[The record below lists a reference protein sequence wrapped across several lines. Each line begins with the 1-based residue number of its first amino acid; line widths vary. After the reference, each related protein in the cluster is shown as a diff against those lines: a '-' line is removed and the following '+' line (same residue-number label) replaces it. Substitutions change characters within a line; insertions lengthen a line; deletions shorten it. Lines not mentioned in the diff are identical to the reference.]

1 MEQQSPKIS
10 GNFKGA
16 ALGATIAMLPMALI
30 LLLIALKIIKNPSDE
45 LGKIFVVLQ
54 FIGCLICAGSL
65 LGCITQAKRLNISGS
80 GFGLCIIGILI
91 GGLLQMIFTFSPEL
105 LYKVAKLANGETD
118 AILLLLV
125 VSCAIHLPLVFGTAL
140 LGRKLPALNSAK
152 VSYSILALYPLILY
166 GLAKIIIKTPSY
178 YDYFGSSSS
187 YESSIKTFYIVSAIV
202 LGLAILISVIA
213 WWGTL
218 SNASELEEDAERDTD
233 NLAPQATY
241 IEQPTAPM
249 QQTAAPQQQNYSPRP
264 VSAITDEQ
272 KKILMGMSNQ
282 ELTNVINNP
291 SLYANPAFV
300 EEAKKTLTKRQGW
313 EIIKDYSDEQLLSI
327 VHDNVQG
334 FSAEVLDAASMELL
348 ARENATFINEVSS
361 LTIPELQGILSN
373 ADSYYDG
380 YIQLAT
386 RVLNERINNPGNA
399 QA

>member
-10 GNFKGA
+10 GNLRGA
-16 ALGATIAMLPMALI
+16 AIGATLAMLPVAIFAVLAALE
-30 LLLIALKIIKNPSDE
+30 AIKDASE
-45 LGKIFVVLQ
+45 GFGKTIVVIQ
-54 FIGCLICAGSL
+54 FIGCLIWAGAL
-65 LGCITQAKRLNISGS
+65 TGAIPGAKKLNIPTAGFGACITGA
-80 GFGLCIIGILI
+80 LI
-91 GGLLQMIFTFSPEL
+91 GGILQLIFVFDEKL
-105 LYKVAKLANGETD
+105 LYKFMSLADGETE
-118 AILLLLV
+118 ALALITLV
-125 VSCAIHLPLVFGTAL
+125 TVVANLPLAIGTLMLGKHISPLRGASVCYFILSVF
-140 LGRKLPALNSAK
+140 
-152 VSYSILALYPLILY
+152 PLVEVL
-166 GLAKIIIKTPSY
+166 LAKILIKKSYSY
-178 YDYFGSSSS
+178 YYGFSASNT
-187 YESSIKTFYIVSAIV
+187 KTFLIITVLLLFLLALICVINWWNAVSR
-202 LGLAILISVIA
+202 
-213 WWGTL
+213 
-218 SNASELEEDAERDTD
+218 ASGIEEANEDTD

-361 LTIPELQGILSN
+361 LSIPELQGILSN

>member
-10 GNFKGA
+10 GNLRGA
-16 ALGATIAMLPMALI
+16 AIGATLAMLPVAIFAVLAALE
-30 LLLIALKIIKNPSDE
+30 AIKDASE
-45 LGKIFVVLQ
+45 GFGKTIVVIQ
-54 FIGCLICAGSL
+54 FIGCLIWAGSL
-65 LGCITQAKRLNISGS
+65 TSAISGAKRLNIPTA
-80 GFGLCIIGILI
+80 GFGACITGALI
-91 GGLLQMIFTFSPEL
+91 GGILQLIFVFDEKL
-105 LYKVAKLANGETD
+105 LYKFISLAEGETE
-118 AILLLLV
+118 ALALITLV
-125 VSCAIHLPLVFGTAL
+125 TVVANLPLAIGTLMLGKHISPLRGASVCYFILSVF
-140 LGRKLPALNSAK
+140 
-152 VSYSILALYPLILY
+152 PLVEVL
-166 GLAKIIIKTPSY
+166 LAKILIKKSYSY
-178 YDYFGSSSS
+178 YYGFSASNT
-187 YESSIKTFYIVSAIV
+187 KTFLIITVLLLFLLALICVINWWNAVSR
-202 LGLAILISVIA
+202 
-213 WWGTL
+213 
-218 SNASELEEDAERDTD
+218 ASGIEEANEDTD

-264 VSAITDEQ
+264 VSAITEEQ

-300 EEAKKTLTKRQGW
+300 DEARKTLTKRQGW
-313 EIIKDYSDEQLLSI
+313 EVIKDYSDEQLLSI

-348 ARENATFINEVSS
+348 ARENATFINEVAS
-361 LTIPELQGILSN
+361 LSVPELQGILSN

>member
-10 GNFKGA
+10 GNLRGA
-16 ALGATIAMLPMALI
+16 AIGASLAMLPVAIFAVLAALE
-30 LLLIALKIIKNPSDE
+30 AIKDASE
-45 LGKIFVVLQ
+45 GFGKTIVVIQ
-54 FIGCLICAGSL
+54 FIGCLIWAGSL
-65 LGCITQAKRLNISGS
+65 TSAISGAKRLNIPTA
-80 GFGLCIIGILI
+80 GFGACITGALI
-91 GGLLQMIFTFSPEL
+91 GGILQLIFVFDEKL
-105 LYKVAKLANGETD
+105 LYKFISLAEGETE
-118 AILLLLV
+118 ALALITLV
-125 VSCAIHLPLVFGTAL
+125 TVVANLPLAIGTLMLGKHISPLRGASVCYFILSVF
-140 LGRKLPALNSAK
+140 
-152 VSYSILALYPLILY
+152 PLVEVL
-166 GLAKIIIKTPSY
+166 LAKILIKKSYSY
-178 YDYFGSSSS
+178 YYGFSASNT
-187 YESSIKTFYIVSAIV
+187 KTFLIITVLLLFLLALICVINWWNAVSR
-202 LGLAILISVIA
+202 
-213 WWGTL
+213 
-218 SNASELEEDAERDTD
+218 ASGIEEANEDTD

-249 QQTAAPQQQNYSPRP
+249 QQTAAPQQQNFSPRP

>member
-10 GNFKGA
+10 GNLRGA
-16 ALGATIAMLPMALI
+16 AIGASLAMLPVAIFAVLAALE
-30 LLLIALKIIKNPSDE
+30 AIKDASE
-45 LGKIFVVLQ
+45 GFGKTIVVIQ
-54 FIGCLICAGSL
+54 FIGCLIWAGSL
-65 LGCITQAKRLNISGS
+65 TSAISGAKRLNIPTA
-80 GFGLCIIGILI
+80 GFGACITGALI
-91 GGLLQMIFTFSPEL
+91 GGILQLIFVFDEKL
-105 LYKVAKLANGETD
+105 LYKFISLAEGETE
-118 AILLLLV
+118 ALALITLV
-125 VSCAIHLPLVFGTAL
+125 TVVANLPLAIGTLMLGKHISPLRGASVCYFILSVF
-140 LGRKLPALNSAK
+140 
-152 VSYSILALYPLILY
+152 PLVEVL
-166 GLAKIIIKTPSY
+166 LAKILIKKSYSY
-178 YDYFGSSSS
+178 YYGFSASNT
-187 YESSIKTFYIVSAIV
+187 KTFLIITVLFLLALICVINWWNAVSR
-202 LGLAILISVIA
+202 
-213 WWGTL
+213 
-218 SNASELEEDAERDTD
+218 ASGIEEANEDTD

-361 LTIPELQGILSN
+361 LTVPELQGILSN

>member
-10 GNFKGA
+10 GSLRGA
-16 ALGATIAMLPMALI
+16 AIGATIAMIPLPF
-30 LLLIALKIIKNPSDE
+30 IAFFVAVEAFKDMSEGFAKVLVII
-45 LGKIFVVLQ
+45 Q
-54 FIGCLICAGSL
+54 FIGCLIWAGAL
-65 LGCITQAKRLNISGS
+65 TGAIPGAKRLNISAA
-80 GFGLCIIGILI
+80 GFGACIAGALI
-91 GGLLQMIFTFSPEL
+91 GGILQMIFIFDEKL
-105 LYKVAKLANGETD
+105 LYKFMSLANGKTEALVLITLITVVVNLPLALGTLTAGKSLHSLKGASVCYFILSVFPLLAVLLYKIIVKKSFNYYYGYSSSGEETCG
-118 AILLLLV
+118 IVICTLLLLF
-125 VSCAIHLPLVFGTAL
+125 AIICV
-140 LGRKLPALNSAK
+140 
-152 VSYSILALYPLILY
+152 
-166 GLAKIIIKTPSY
+166 
-178 YDYFGSSSS
+178 
-187 YESSIKTFYIVSAIV
+187 
-202 LGLAILISVIA
+202 IS
-213 WWGTL
+213 WWRAA
-218 SNASELEEDAERDTD
+218 SNAMNIEETPD
-233 NLAPQATY
+233 NNDDFAPQATY
-241 IEQPTAPM
+241 VEQPA
-249 QQTAAPQQQNYSPRP
+249 AAPVQPSAPTQPQQNYSARP

>member
-1 MEQQSPKIS
+1 MEQQSSKIS
-10 GNFKGA
+10 GNLRGA
-16 ALGATIAMLPMALI
+16 AIGASLAMLPVAIFAVLAALE
-30 LLLIALKIIKNPSDE
+30 AIKDASE
-45 LGKIFVVLQ
+45 GFGKTIVVIQ
-54 FIGCLICAGSL
+54 FIGCLIWAGSL
-65 LGCITQAKRLNISGS
+65 TSAISGAKRLNIPTA
-80 GFGLCIIGILI
+80 GFGACITGALI
-91 GGLLQMIFTFSPEL
+91 GGILQLIFVFDEKL
-105 LYKVAKLANGETD
+105 LYKFISLAEGETE
-118 AILLLLV
+118 ALALITLV
-125 VSCAIHLPLVFGTAL
+125 TVVANLPLAIGTLMLGKHISPLRGASVCYFILSVF
-140 LGRKLPALNSAK
+140 
-152 VSYSILALYPLILY
+152 PLVEVL
-166 GLAKIIIKTPSY
+166 LAKILIKKSYSY
-178 YDYFGSSSS
+178 YYGFSASNT
-187 YESSIKTFYIVSAIV
+187 KTFLIITVLLLFLLALICVINWWNAVSR
-202 LGLAILISVIA
+202 
-213 WWGTL
+213 
-218 SNASELEEDAERDTD
+218 ASGIEEANEDTD

>member
-1 MEQQSPKIS
+1 M
-10 GNFKGA
+10 
-16 ALGATIAMLPMALI
+16 
-30 LLLIALKIIKNPSDE
+30 
-45 LGKIFVVLQ
+45 
-54 FIGCLICAGSL
+54 
-65 LGCITQAKRLNISGS
+65 
-80 GFGLCIIGILI
+80 
-91 GGLLQMIFTFSPEL
+91 
-105 LYKVAKLANGETD
+105 
-118 AILLLLV
+118 
-125 VSCAIHLPLVFGTAL
+125 
-140 LGRKLPALNSAK
+140 
-152 VSYSILALYPLILY
+152 
-166 GLAKIIIKTPSY
+166 
-178 YDYFGSSSS
+178 
-187 YESSIKTFYIVSAIV
+187 
-202 LGLAILISVIA
+202 
-213 WWGTL
+213 
-218 SNASELEEDAERDTD
+218 
-233 NLAPQATY
+233 
-241 IEQPTAPM
+241 
-249 QQTAAPQQQNYSPRP
+249 
-264 VSAITDEQ
+264 SAITDEQ

>member
-10 GNFKGA
+10 GNLRGA
-16 ALGATIAMLPMALI
+16 AIGASLAMLPVAIFAVLAALE
-30 LLLIALKIIKNPSDE
+30 AIKDASE
-45 LGKIFVVLQ
+45 GFGKTIVVIQ
-54 FIGCLICAGSL
+54 FIGCLIWAGAL
-65 LGCITQAKRLNISGS
+65 TGAIPGAKKLNIPTAGFGACITGA
-80 GFGLCIIGILI
+80 LI
-91 GGLLQMIFTFSPEL
+91 GGILQLIFVFDEKL
-105 LYKVAKLANGETD
+105 LYKFMSLADGETE
-118 AILLLLV
+118 ALALITLV
-125 VSCAIHLPLVFGTAL
+125 TVVANLPLAIGTLMLGKHISPLRGASVCYFILSVF
-140 LGRKLPALNSAK
+140 
-152 VSYSILALYPLILY
+152 PLVEVL
-166 GLAKIIIKTPSY
+166 LAKILIKKSYSY
-178 YDYFGSSSS
+178 YYGFSASNT
-187 YESSIKTFYIVSAIV
+187 KTFLIITVLLLFLLALICVINWWNAVSR
-202 LGLAILISVIA
+202 
-213 WWGTL
+213 
-218 SNASELEEDAERDTD
+218 ASGIEEANEDTD

>member
-10 GNFKGA
+10 GSLRGA
-16 ALGATIAMLPMALI
+16 AIGASIAMLPVLFLAILAALE
-30 LLLIALKIIKNPSDE
+30 IIKSLDE
-45 LGKIFVVLQ
+45 DLTKALVVIQ
-54 FIGCLICAGSL
+54 FIGCLIWAGSL
-65 LGCITQAKRLNISGS
+65 TGAISGAKRLNISS
-80 GFGLCIIGILI
+80 AGLGICIPGALI
-91 GGLLQMIFTFSPEL
+91 GGILQMVFIFDESL
-105 LYKVAKLANGETD
+105 LFKFMSLADGETE
-118 AILLLLV
+118 ALALLTLVSIVANLPLAIGTLMLGKSISPLRGASVCYFILSVFPIVMVLLAKILVKKSYSYYYGFSAPNTKTFFIVTILLLFL
-125 VSCAIHLPLVFGTAL
+125 
-140 LGRKLPALNSAK
+140 
-152 VSYSILALYPLILY
+152 LALICVINWWN
-166 GLAKIIIKTPSY
+166 A
-178 YDYFGSSSS
+178 
-187 YESSIKTFYIVSAIV
+187 VSR
-202 LGLAILISVIA
+202 
-213 WWGTL
+213 
-218 SNASELEEDAERDTD
+218 ASGIEEANEDTD

-249 QQTAAPQQQNYSPRP
+249 QQTAAPLQQNYSPRP

>member
-10 GNFKGA
+10 GNLRGA
-16 ALGATIAMLPMALI
+16 AIGASLAMLPVAIFAVLAALE
-30 LLLIALKIIKNPSDE
+30 AIKDASE
-45 LGKIFVVLQ
+45 GFGKTIVVIQ
-54 FIGCLICAGSL
+54 FIGCLIWAGSL
-65 LGCITQAKRLNISGS
+65 TSAISGAKRLNIPTA
-80 GFGLCIIGILI
+80 GFGACITGALI
-91 GGLLQMIFTFSPEL
+91 GGILQLIFVFDEKL
-105 LYKVAKLANGETD
+105 LYKFISLAEGETE
-118 AILLLLV
+118 ALALITLV
-125 VSCAIHLPLVFGTAL
+125 TVVANLPLAIGTLMLGKHISPLRGASVCYFILSVF
-140 LGRKLPALNSAK
+140 
-152 VSYSILALYPLILY
+152 PLVEVL
-166 GLAKIIIKTPSY
+166 LAKILIKKSYSY
-178 YDYFGSSSS
+178 YYGFSVSNT
-187 YESSIKTFYIVSAIV
+187 KTFLIITVLLLFLLALICVINWWNAVSR
-202 LGLAILISVIA
+202 
-213 WWGTL
+213 
-218 SNASELEEDAERDTD
+218 ASGIEEANEDTD

>member
-10 GNFKGA
+10 GSLKA
-16 ALGATIAMLPMALI
+16 AAIGATLAMIPLPFIAFFVAIEAFKDMSEGFAKAL
-30 LLLIALKIIKNPSDE
+30 
-45 LGKIFVVLQ
+45 VVIQ
-54 FIGCLICAGSL
+54 FIGCLIWASALTGAIP
-65 LGCITQAKRLNISGS
+65 GAKKLNISAA
-80 GFGLCIIGILI
+80 GFGACIAGALSGGI
-91 GGLLQMIFTFSPEL
+91 LQMIFIFDEEL
-105 LYKVAKLANGETD
+105 LYKFMSLANGKTEALVLITLITVVVNLPLALGTLTAGKSLHSLKGASVCYFILSVFPLLAVLLYKIIVKKSFNYYYGYSSSGEETCG
-118 AILLLLV
+118 IVICTLLLLF
-125 VSCAIHLPLVFGTAL
+125 AIICV
-140 LGRKLPALNSAK
+140 
-152 VSYSILALYPLILY
+152 
-166 GLAKIIIKTPSY
+166 
-178 YDYFGSSSS
+178 
-187 YESSIKTFYIVSAIV
+187 
-202 LGLAILISVIA
+202 IS
-213 WWGTL
+213 WWRAA
-218 SNASELEEDAERDTD
+218 SNAMNIEETPD
-233 NLAPQATY
+233 NNDDFAPQATY
-241 IEQPTAPM
+241 VEQPA
-249 QQTAAPQQQNYSPRP
+249 AAPVQSSAPTQPQQNYSARP

>member
-1 MEQQSPKIS
+1 
-10 GNFKGA
+10 
-16 ALGATIAMLPMALI
+16 MLFHIVSFPIGGSFTGKNIDKKSYSYYYGFSVSNTKTFLIITVLLLFLLALI
-30 LLLIALKIIKNPSDE
+30 CVINWWNAVSR
-45 LGKIFVVLQ
+45 
-54 FIGCLICAGSL
+54 A
-65 LGCITQAKRLNISGS
+65 SG
-80 GFGLCIIGILI
+80 I
-91 GGLLQMIFTFSPEL
+91 EE
-105 LYKVAKLANGETD
+105 ANE
-118 AILLLLV
+118 
-125 VSCAIHLPLVFGTAL
+125 
-140 LGRKLPALNSAK
+140 
-152 VSYSILALYPLILY
+152 
-166 GLAKIIIKTPSY
+166 
-178 YDYFGSSSS
+178 
-187 YESSIKTFYIVSAIV
+187 
-202 LGLAILISVIA
+202 
-213 WWGTL
+213 
-218 SNASELEEDAERDTD
+218 DTD

>member
-10 GNFKGA
+10 GNLRGA
-16 ALGATIAMLPMALI
+16 AIGASLAMLPVAIFAVLAALE
-30 LLLIALKIIKNPSDE
+30 AIKDASVGF
-45 LGKIFVVLQ
+45 GKTIVVIQ
-54 FIGCLICAGSL
+54 FIGCLIWAGSL
-65 LGCITQAKRLNISGS
+65 TSAISGAKRLNIPTA
-80 GFGLCIIGILI
+80 GFGACITGALI
-91 GGLLQMIFTFSPEL
+91 GGILQLIFVFDEKL
-105 LYKVAKLANGETD
+105 LYKFISLAEGETE
-118 AILLLLV
+118 ALALITLV
-125 VSCAIHLPLVFGTAL
+125 TVVANLPLAIGTLMLGKHISPLRGASVCYFILSVF
-140 LGRKLPALNSAK
+140 
-152 VSYSILALYPLILY
+152 PLVEVL
-166 GLAKIIIKTPSY
+166 LAKILIKKSYSY
-178 YDYFGSSSS
+178 YYGFSASNT
-187 YESSIKTFYIVSAIV
+187 KTFLIITVLLLFLLALICVINWWNAVSR
-202 LGLAILISVIA
+202 
-213 WWGTL
+213 
-218 SNASELEEDAERDTD
+218 ASGIEEANEDTD

-361 LTIPELQGILSN
+361 LTVPELQGILSN

>member
-10 GNFKGA
+10 GNLRGA
-16 ALGATIAMLPMALI
+16 AIGASLAMLPVAIFAVLAALE
-30 LLLIALKIIKNPSDE
+30 AIKDASE
-45 LGKIFVVLQ
+45 GFGKTIVVIQ
-54 FIGCLICAGSL
+54 FIGCLIWAGSL
-65 LGCITQAKRLNISGS
+65 TSAISEAKRLNIPTA
-80 GFGLCIIGILI
+80 GFGACITGALI
-91 GGLLQMIFTFSPEL
+91 GGILQLIFVFDEKL
-105 LYKVAKLANGETD
+105 LYKFISLAEGETE
-118 AILLLLV
+118 ALALITLV
-125 VSCAIHLPLVFGTAL
+125 TVVANLPLAIGTLMLGKHISPLRGASVCYFILSVF
-140 LGRKLPALNSAK
+140 
-152 VSYSILALYPLILY
+152 PLVEVL
-166 GLAKIIIKTPSY
+166 LAKILIKKSYSY
-178 YDYFGSSSS
+178 YYGFSASNT
-187 YESSIKTFYIVSAIV
+187 KTFLIITVLLLFLLALICVINWWNAVSR
-202 LGLAILISVIA
+202 
-213 WWGTL
+213 
-218 SNASELEEDAERDTD
+218 ASGIEEANEDTD

-264 VSAITDEQ
+264 VSPITDEQ

-300 EEAKKTLTKRQGW
+300 DEAKKTLTKRQGW

-386 RVLNERINNPGNA
+386 RVLNERINNPGSA

>member
-1 MEQQSPKIS
+1 
-10 GNFKGA
+10 
-16 ALGATIAMLPMALI
+16 
-30 LLLIALKIIKNPSDE
+30 
-45 LGKIFVVLQ
+45 
-54 FIGCLICAGSL
+54 
-65 LGCITQAKRLNISGS
+65 
-80 GFGLCIIGILI
+80 
-91 GGLLQMIFTFSPEL
+91 MIFIFDEEL
-105 LYKVAKLANGETD
+105 LYKFMSLANGKTEALVLITLITVVVNLPLALGTLTAGKSLHSLKGASVCYFILSVFPLLAVLLYKIIVKKSFNYYYGYSSSGEETCG
-118 AILLLLV
+118 IVICTLLLLF
-125 VSCAIHLPLVFGTAL
+125 AIICV
-140 LGRKLPALNSAK
+140 
-152 VSYSILALYPLILY
+152 
-166 GLAKIIIKTPSY
+166 
-178 YDYFGSSSS
+178 
-187 YESSIKTFYIVSAIV
+187 
-202 LGLAILISVIA
+202 IS
-213 WWGTL
+213 WWRAA
-218 SNASELEEDAERDTD
+218 SNAMNIEETPD
-233 NLAPQATY
+233 NNDNFAPQATY
-241 IEQPTAPM
+241 VEQPA
-249 QQTAAPQQQNYSPRP
+249 AAPVQPSAPTQPQQNYSPRP

>member
-10 GNFKGA
+10 GNLRGA
-16 ALGATIAMLPMALI
+16 AIGASLAMLPVAIFAVLAALE
-30 LLLIALKIIKNPSDE
+30 AIKDASE
-45 LGKIFVVLQ
+45 GFGKTIVVIQ
-54 FIGCLICAGSL
+54 FIGCLIWAGSL
-65 LGCITQAKRLNISGS
+65 TSAISGAKRLNIPTA
-80 GFGLCIIGILI
+80 GFGACITGALI
-91 GGLLQMIFTFSPEL
+91 GGILQLIFVFDEKL
-105 LYKVAKLANGETD
+105 LYKFISLAEGETE
-118 AILLLLV
+118 ALALITLV
-125 VSCAIHLPLVFGTAL
+125 TVVANLPLAIGTLMLGKHISPLRGASVCYFILSVF
-140 LGRKLPALNSAK
+140 
-152 VSYSILALYPLILY
+152 PLVEVL
-166 GLAKIIIKTPSY
+166 LAKILIKKSYSY
-178 YDYFGSSSS
+178 YYGFSASNT
-187 YESSIKTFYIVSAIV
+187 KTFLIITVLLLFLLALICVINWWNAVSR
-202 LGLAILISVIA
+202 
-213 WWGTL
+213 
-218 SNASELEEDAERDTD
+218 ASGIEEANEDTD

-241 IEQPTAPM
+241 IEQPAAPM
-249 QQTAAPQQQNYSPRP
+249 QQTAAPQQTNYSARP
-264 VSAITDEQ
+264 VSPITDEQ

-386 RVLNERINNPGNA
+386 RVINERINNPGSA

>member
-1 MEQQSPKIS
+1 MEQQSSKIS
-10 GNFKGA
+10 GNLRGA
-16 ALGATIAMLPMALI
+16 AIGASLAMLPVAIFAVLAALE
-30 LLLIALKIIKNPSDE
+30 AIKDASE
-45 LGKIFVVLQ
+45 GFGKTIVVIQ
-54 FIGCLICAGSL
+54 FIGCLIWAGSL
-65 LGCITQAKRLNISGS
+65 TSAISGAKRLNIPTA
-80 GFGLCIIGILI
+80 GFGACITGALI
-91 GGLLQMIFTFSPEL
+91 GGILQLIFVFDEKL
-105 LYKVAKLANGETD
+105 LYKFISLAEGETE
-118 AILLLLV
+118 ALALITLV
-125 VSCAIHLPLVFGTAL
+125 TVVANLPLAIGTLMLGKHISPLRGASVCYFILSVFPL
-140 LGRKLPALNSAK
+140 VK
-152 VSYSILALYPLILY
+152 VL
-166 GLAKIIIKTPSY
+166 LAKILIKKSYSY
-178 YDYFGSSSS
+178 YYGFSASNT
-187 YESSIKTFYIVSAIV
+187 KTFLIITVLLLFLLALICVINWWNAVSR
-202 LGLAILISVIA
+202 
-213 WWGTL
+213 
-218 SNASELEEDAERDTD
+218 ASGIEEANEDTD

>member
-10 GNFKGA
+10 GNLRGA
-16 ALGATIAMLPMALI
+16 AIGASLAMLPVAIFAVLAALE
-30 LLLIALKIIKNPSDE
+30 AIKYASE
-45 LGKIFVVLQ
+45 GFGKTIVVIQ
-54 FIGCLICAGSL
+54 FIGCLIWAGSL
-65 LGCITQAKRLNISGS
+65 TSAISGAKRLNIPTA
-80 GFGLCIIGILI
+80 GFGACITGALI
-91 GGLLQMIFTFSPEL
+91 GGILQLIFVFDEKL
-105 LYKVAKLANGETD
+105 LYKFISLAEGETE
-118 AILLLLV
+118 ALALITLV
-125 VSCAIHLPLVFGTAL
+125 TVVANLPLAIGTLMLGKHISPLRGASVCYFILSVF
-140 LGRKLPALNSAK
+140 
-152 VSYSILALYPLILY
+152 PLVEVL
-166 GLAKIIIKTPSY
+166 LAKILIKKSYSY
-178 YDYFGSSSS
+178 YYGFSASNT
-187 YESSIKTFYIVSAIV
+187 KTFLIITVLLLFLLALICVINWWNAVSR
-202 LGLAILISVIA
+202 
-213 WWGTL
+213 
-218 SNASELEEDAERDTD
+218 ASGIEEANEDTD

-399 QA
+399 QG

>member
-10 GNFKGA
+10 GSLRGA
-16 ALGATIAMLPMALI
+16 AIGASLAMLPVVIIAVLAALE
-30 LLLIALKIIKNPSDE
+30 AIKNASE
-45 LGKIFVVLQ
+45 GFGKTIVVIQ
-54 FIGCLICAGSL
+54 FIGCLIWAGSL
-65 LGCITQAKRLNISGS
+65 TSAISGAKRLNIPTA
-80 GFGLCIIGILI
+80 GFGACITGALI
-91 GGLLQMIFTFSPEL
+91 GGILQLIFVFDEKL
-105 LYKVAKLANGETD
+105 LYKFISLAEGETE
-118 AILLLLV
+118 ALALITLV
-125 VSCAIHLPLVFGTAL
+125 TVVANLPLAIGTLMLGKHISPLRGASVCYFILSVF
-140 LGRKLPALNSAK
+140 
-152 VSYSILALYPLILY
+152 PLVEVL
-166 GLAKIIIKTPSY
+166 LAKILIKKSYSY
-178 YDYFGSSSS
+178 YYGFSASNT
-187 YESSIKTFYIVSAIV
+187 KTFLIITVLLLFLLALICVINWWNAVSR
-202 LGLAILISVIA
+202 
-213 WWGTL
+213 
-218 SNASELEEDAERDTD
+218 ASGIEEANEDAD

>member
-10 GNFKGA
+10 GSLKA
-16 ALGATIAMLPMALI
+16 AAIGATLAMIPLPFIAFFVAIEAFKDMSEGFAKAL
-30 LLLIALKIIKNPSDE
+30 
-45 LGKIFVVLQ
+45 VVIQ
-54 FIGCLICAGSL
+54 FIGCLIWAGAL
-65 LGCITQAKRLNISGS
+65 TGAIPGAKKLNISAA
-80 GFGLCIIGILI
+80 GFGACIAGALSGGI
-91 GGLLQMIFTFSPEL
+91 LQMIFIFDEEL
-105 LYKVAKLANGETD
+105 LYKFMSLANGKTEALVLITLITVVVNLPLALGTLTAGKSLHSLKGASVCYFILSVFPLLAVLLYKIIVKKSFNYYYGYSSSGEETCG
-118 AILLLLV
+118 IVICTLLLLF
-125 VSCAIHLPLVFGTAL
+125 AIICV
-140 LGRKLPALNSAK
+140 
-152 VSYSILALYPLILY
+152 
-166 GLAKIIIKTPSY
+166 
-178 YDYFGSSSS
+178 
-187 YESSIKTFYIVSAIV
+187 
-202 LGLAILISVIA
+202 IS
-213 WWGTL
+213 WWRAA
-218 SNASELEEDAERDTD
+218 SNAMNIEETPD
-233 NLAPQATY
+233 NNDDFAPQATY
-241 IEQPTAPM
+241 VEQPA
-249 QQTAAPQQQNYSPRP
+249 AAPVQPSAPTQPQQNYSARP

>member
-10 GNFKGA
+10 GSLRGA
-16 ALGATIAMLPMALI
+16 AIGASIAMLPVLFLAILAALE
-30 LLLIALKIIKNPSDE
+30 IIKSLDE
-45 LGKIFVVLQ
+45 DLTKALVVIQ
-54 FIGCLICAGSL
+54 FIGCLIWAGSL
-65 LGCITQAKRLNISGS
+65 TGAISGAKRLNISS
-80 GFGLCIIGILI
+80 AGLGICIPGALI
-91 GGLLQMIFTFSPEL
+91 GGILQMVFIFDESL
-105 LYKVAKLANGETD
+105 LFKFMSLADGETE
-118 AILLLLV
+118 ALALLTLVSIVANLPLAIGTLMLGKSISPLRGASVCYFILSVFPIVMVLLAKILVKKSYSYYYGFSAPNTKTFFIVTILLLFL
-125 VSCAIHLPLVFGTAL
+125 
-140 LGRKLPALNSAK
+140 
-152 VSYSILALYPLILY
+152 LALICVINWWN
-166 GLAKIIIKTPSY
+166 A
-178 YDYFGSSSS
+178 
-187 YESSIKTFYIVSAIV
+187 VSR
-202 LGLAILISVIA
+202 
-213 WWGTL
+213 
-218 SNASELEEDAERDTD
+218 ASGIEEANEDTD

-241 IEQPTAPM
+241 VEQPA
-249 QQTAAPQQQNYSPRP
+249 AAPVQPSAPTQPQQNYSPRP

-348 ARENATFINEVSS
+348 ARENATFINEVAS
-361 LTIPELQGILSN
+361 LSVPELQGILSN

-386 RVLNERINNPGNA
+386 RVLNQRLNNSGNT

>member
-10 GNFKGA
+10 GNLRGA
-16 ALGATIAMLPMALI
+16 AIGASLAMLPVAIFAVLAALE
-30 LLLIALKIIKNPSDE
+30 AIKYASE
-45 LGKIFVVLQ
+45 GFGKTIVVIQ
-54 FIGCLICAGSL
+54 FIGCLIWAGSL
-65 LGCITQAKRLNISGS
+65 TSAISGAKRLNIPTA
-80 GFGLCIIGILI
+80 GFGACITGALI
-91 GGLLQMIFTFSPEL
+91 GGILQLIFVFDEKL
-105 LYKVAKLANGETD
+105 LYKFISLAEGETE
-118 AILLLLV
+118 ALALITLV
-125 VSCAIHLPLVFGTAL
+125 TVVANLPLAIGTLMLGKHISPLRGASVCYFILSVF
-140 LGRKLPALNSAK
+140 
-152 VSYSILALYPLILY
+152 PLVEVL
-166 GLAKIIIKTPSY
+166 LAKILIKKSYSY
-178 YDYFGSSSS
+178 YYGFSASNT
-187 YESSIKTFYIVSAIV
+187 KTFLIITVLLLFLLALICVINWWNAVSR
-202 LGLAILISVIA
+202 
-213 WWGTL
+213 
-218 SNASELEEDAERDTD
+218 ASGIEEANEDTD

-361 LTIPELQGILSN
+361 LTVPELQGILSN

>member
-10 GNFKGA
+10 GNLRGA
-16 ALGATIAMLPMALI
+16 AIGATLAMLPVAIFAVLAALE
-30 LLLIALKIIKNPSDE
+30 AIKDASE
-45 LGKIFVVLQ
+45 GFGKTIVVIQ
-54 FIGCLICAGSL
+54 FIGCLIWAGSL
-65 LGCITQAKRLNISGS
+65 TSAISGAKRLNIPTA
-80 GFGLCIIGILI
+80 GFGACITGALI
-91 GGLLQMIFTFSPEL
+91 GGILQLIFVFDEKL
-105 LYKVAKLANGETD
+105 LYKFMSLADGETE
-118 AILLLLV
+118 ALALITLV
-125 VSCAIHLPLVFGTAL
+125 TVVANLPLAIGTLMLGKHISPLRGASVCYFILSVF
-140 LGRKLPALNSAK
+140 
-152 VSYSILALYPLILY
+152 PLVEVL
-166 GLAKIIIKTPSY
+166 LAKILIKKSYSY
-178 YDYFGSSSS
+178 YYGFSASNT
-187 YESSIKTFYIVSAIV
+187 KTFLIITVLLLFLLALICVINWWNAVSR
-202 LGLAILISVIA
+202 
-213 WWGTL
+213 
-218 SNASELEEDAERDTD
+218 ASGIEEANEDTD

-241 IEQPTAPM
+241 VEQPA
-249 QQTAAPQQQNYSPRP
+249 AAPVQPSAPTQPQQNYSPRP

-386 RVLNERINNPGNA
+386 RVLNERINNPGNV

>member
-10 GNFKGA
+10 GNLKGA
-16 ALGATIAMLPMALI
+16 AIGASLAMLPVAIFAVLAALE
-30 LLLIALKIIKNPSDE
+30 AIKDASE
-45 LGKIFVVLQ
+45 GFGKTIVVIQ
-54 FIGCLICAGSL
+54 FIGCLIWAGSL
-65 LGCITQAKRLNISGS
+65 TSAISGAKRLNIPTA
-80 GFGLCIIGILI
+80 GFGACITGALI
-91 GGLLQMIFTFSPEL
+91 GGILQLIFVFDEKL
-105 LYKVAKLANGETD
+105 LYKFISLAEGETE
-118 AILLLLV
+118 ALALITLV
-125 VSCAIHLPLVFGTAL
+125 TVVANLPLAIGTLMLGKHISPLRGASVCYFILSVF
-140 LGRKLPALNSAK
+140 
-152 VSYSILALYPLILY
+152 PLVEVL
-166 GLAKIIIKTPSY
+166 LAKILIKKSYSY
-178 YDYFGSSSS
+178 YYGFSASNT
-187 YESSIKTFYIVSAIV
+187 KTFLIITVLLLFLLALICVINWWNAVSR
-202 LGLAILISVIA
+202 
-213 WWGTL
+213 
-218 SNASELEEDAERDTD
+218 ASGIEEANEDTD

-313 EIIKDYSDEQLLSI
+313 EIIKDYSDDQLLSI

>member
-10 GNFKGA
+10 GNLRGA
-16 ALGATIAMLPMALI
+16 AIGATLAMLPVAIFAVLAALE
-30 LLLIALKIIKNPSDE
+30 AIKDASE
-45 LGKIFVVLQ
+45 GFGKTIVVIQ
-54 FIGCLICAGSL
+54 FIGCLIWAGSL
-65 LGCITQAKRLNISGS
+65 TSAISGAKRLNIPTA
-80 GFGLCIIGILI
+80 GFGACITGALI
-91 GGLLQMIFTFSPEL
+91 GGILQLIFVFDEKL
-105 LYKVAKLANGETD
+105 LYKFISLAEGETE
-118 AILLLLV
+118 ALALITLV
-125 VSCAIHLPLVFGTAL
+125 TVVANLPLAIGTLMLGKHISPLRGASVCYFILSVF
-140 LGRKLPALNSAK
+140 
-152 VSYSILALYPLILY
+152 PLVEVL
-166 GLAKIIIKTPSY
+166 LAKILIKKSYSY
-178 YDYFGSSSS
+178 YYGFSASNT
-187 YESSIKTFYIVSAIV
+187 KTFLIITVLLLFLLALICVINWWNAVSR
-202 LGLAILISVIA
+202 
-213 WWGTL
+213 
-218 SNASELEEDAERDTD
+218 ASGIEEANENTD

-300 EEAKKTLTKRQGW
+300 DEAKKTLTKRQGW

-386 RVLNERINNPGNA
+386 RVLNERINNPGSA